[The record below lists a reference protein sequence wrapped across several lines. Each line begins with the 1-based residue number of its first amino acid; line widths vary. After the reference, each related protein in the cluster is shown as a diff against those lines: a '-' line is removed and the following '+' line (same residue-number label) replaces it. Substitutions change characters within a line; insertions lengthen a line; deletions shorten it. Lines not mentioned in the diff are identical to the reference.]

1 MAKSQ
6 ALVIVESPAKAKKI
20 AGYLG
25 SEYTVMASIGHVRD
39 LASRASEL
47 PEDVRKQPWAKLA
60 VNVDDGYQPYYV
72 VHANKES
79 TIRDL
84 RRALK
89 DADELLLATDED
101 REGEAISWH
110 LLEVLRPKV
119 PVHRMV
125 FNEIT
130 PEAIRDAVANP
141 RDLDMQLVDAQETRR
156 IVDRLYGYPVSEV
169 LWKKIGREARSAG
182 RVQSVAVRL
191 VVDRE
196 RERIAFTSASYW
208 DIDGVFATSQS
219 NSGGSTPQF
228 AARLTAVDAV
238 RVATGRDFSERGEL
252 QGADVVR
259 LDEAAAGRLASGL
272 AGATFT
278 VRSVVQKPGQRKPQA
293 PFMTSTLQQEASNRL
308 RWGSQRTMRVAQSL
322 YENGYITY
330 MRTDSTTLS
339 EQALKAARSQAR
351 DLYGPQYVEDTPRR
365 YDKKVKNAQ
374 EAHEAIRPAGERF
387 RTPGEVA
394 RELNADELALY
405 DLIWKRTVASQ
416 MVNARVATTTVKLGG
431 VSADGVD
438 AEFTASGTVVTFPGF
453 YAALKDLSEDA
464 DDDEREL
471 PNLVEGESVLARS
484 LEPSGHATSPPARF
498 TEAKLVQALEELGI
512 GRPSTYATIMSTILD
527 RGYVWKKGSA
537 LVPSFTA
544 FAVIRLLEEHFADLV
559 DYQFT
564 ASMENVLD
572 MIANGEINRV
582 EQLEAFWRG
591 GDSLVG
597 QFPGVKHLTEDLG
610 AIDAREIATMPIPGT
625 DAMLRVGRYGAY
637 VERGEQRANIPI
649 GLAPDELNAAKA
661 EELLAMPS
669 GDRPLGMHPDTGLQ
683 IMAKTGRYGPYVAE
697 DLPEGSPKK
706 AKPRTASLF
715 AEMALDTVTLEEAVA
730 LLSLPRV
737 VGTDPSTGEEI
748 TAQNGRY
755 GPYLLRGKDNR
766 PLASQPEIFTVT
778 LDQALALFAQ
788 PKQRRGRGQAAGPL
802 REVGVD
808 PTTGR
813 PVVVKD
819 GRFGPYVTDGETNAA
834 LRTVDDPM
842 TVSIERASDL
852 LSERR
857 ARQALEG
864 TPAKKAAAKRT
875 ISEAAKKA
883 TVKKATAK
891 KATAKGATAK
901 KATAKKAAARKGATK
916 QAAGGA
922 AKRPTVRRG
931 ASKEVREAMIAEG
944 RHPDALPVG
953 SDARA

>member
-1 MAKSQ
+1 MAKAQ
-6 ALVIVESPAKAKKI
+6 TLVIVESPAKAKKI

-25 SEYTVMASIGHVRD
+25 PDYTVMASIGHVRD

-47 PEDVRKQPWAKLA
+47 PEDVRRQPWAKLA
-60 VNVDDGYQPYYV
+60 VNVDDDYQPYYV

-84 RRALK
+84 KRALK

-130 PEAIRDAVANP
+130 PEAIREAVAHP

-196 RERIAFTSASYW
+196 RDRIAFTSASYW
-208 DIDGVFATSQS
+208 DIDGVFAP
-219 NSGGSTPQF
+219 GEF
-228 AARLTAVDAV
+228 AARLTGVNGV
-238 RVATGRDFSERGEL
+238 RVATGRDFSEQGEL
-252 QGADVVR
+252 QGSEVVR
-259 LDEAAAGRLASGL
+259 LDESAASTLATGL
-272 AGATFT
+272 AGAAFT
-278 VRSVVQKPGQRKPQA
+278 VRSVVQKPGQRKPHA

-339 EQALKAARSQAR
+339 EQALNAARAQAR
-351 DLYGPQYVEDTPRR
+351 ELYGPQYVEDSPRR

-374 EAHEAIRPAGERF
+374 EAHEAIRPAGDRF
-387 RTPGEVA
+387 RTPGELS

-431 VSADGVD
+431 QASDGTD
-438 AEFTASGTVVTFPGF
+438 AEFTASGTVVVFPGF
-453 YAALKDLSEDA
+453 YAALKDLAEDA

-471 PNLVEGESVLARS
+471 PNLVEGQQLQASS
-484 LEPSGHATSPPARF
+484 LEPSGHSTSPPARF

-512 GRPSTYATIMSTILD
+512 GRPSTYAAIMSTILD

-544 FAVIRLLEEHFADLV
+544 FAVIRLLEEHFSDLV

-564 ASMENVLD
+564 ASMENILD
-572 MIANGEINRV
+572 MIANGEIDRV
-582 EQLEAFWRG
+582 AQLEAFWRG

-649 GLAPDELNAAKA
+649 GLAPDELTAAKA

-669 GDRPLGMHPDTGLQ
+669 GDRPLGTHPDTGLELV
-683 IMAKTGRYGPYVAE
+683 AKTGRYGPYVAE
-697 DLPEGSPKK
+697 ELPEGSPKK

-715 AEMALDTVTLEEAVA
+715 ADMSLDTVTLEEAIA

-737 VGTDPSTGEEI
+737 VGTDPGSGEEI

-755 GPYLLRGKDNR
+755 GPYLLRGKESR
-766 PLASQPEIFTVT
+766 PLSSQPEIFTVT

-802 REVGVD
+802 REVGAD

-813 PVVVKD
+813 LVVVKD

-857 ARQALEG
+857 AKQALDG
-864 TPAKKAAAKRT
+864 PPAQKAAAKRTIKQAAKKATPAKKVSAKKAAPAKKAAAKKV
-875 ISEAAKKA
+875 AAKKA
-883 TVKKATAK
+883 TP
-891 KATAKGATAK
+891 
-901 KATAKKAAARKGATK
+901 ATK
-916 QAAGGA
+916 
-922 AKRPTVRRG
+922 RVTVRRG
-931 ASKEVREAMIAEG
+931 SSKEVAEAMLAQG
-944 RHPDALPVG
+944 LPVG
-953 SDARA
+953 RPTEEVAVGTDA

>member
-1 MAKSQ
+1 MAKAQ

-25 SEYTVMASIGHVRD
+25 PEYTVMASIGHVRD

-72 VHANKES
+72 VHANKET

-130 PEAIRDAVANP
+130 PEAIAEAVANP

-169 LWKKIGREARSAG
+169 LWMKIGREARSAG

-196 RERIAFTSASYW
+196 RDRIAFTSASYW
-208 DIDGVFATSQS
+208 DIDGVFAPGERGADG
-219 NSGGSTPQF
+219 SGAGEF
-228 AARLTAVDAV
+228 AARLTAVDGV

-252 QGADVVR
+252 QGSEVVR
-259 LDEAAAGRLASGL
+259 LDEASAGRLAAGL
-272 AGATFT
+272 TGAGFT

-339 EQALKAARSQAR
+339 EQALKAARTQAR
-351 DLYGPQYVEDTPRR
+351 ELYGPQYVEDSPRR

-416 MVNARVATTTVKLGG
+416 MVNARVATTTVKIGG
-431 VSADGVD
+431 QASDGTDV
-438 AEFTASGTVVTFPGF
+438 EFTASGTVVTFPGF
-453 YAALKDLSEDA
+453 YAALKDLAEDA
-464 DDDEREL
+464 DEDEREL
-471 PNLVEGESVLARS
+471 PNLIEGQSLRATA
-484 LEPSGHATSPPARF
+484 LEPSGHSTSPPARF

-572 MIANGEINRV
+572 MIANGEIDRV
-582 EQLEAFWRG
+582 AQLEAFWRG

-597 QFPGVKHLTEDLG
+597 EFPGVKHLTEDLG

-649 GLAPDELNAAKA
+649 GLAPDELTATKA

-669 GDRPLGMHPDTGLQ
+669 GDRPLGTHPDTGLE
-683 IMAKTGRYGPYVAE
+683 ITAKTGRYGPYVAE

-715 AEMALDTVTLEEAVA
+715 AEMSLDTVTLQDAVA

-766 PLASQPEIFTVT
+766 PLSSQPEIFTVT
-778 LDQALALFAQ
+778 LEQALALFAQ

-857 ARQALEG
+857 SRQALEG
-864 TPAKKAAAKRT
+864 TGAQKAAAKRT
-875 ISEAAKKA
+875 ISQAAKKA
-883 TVKKATAK
+883 ASAGKGGTTAK
-891 KATAKGATAK
+891 P
-901 KATAKKAAARKGATK
+901 AKKAAARKAGATAK
-916 QAAGGA
+916 PVKKTAAGA
-922 AKRPTVRRG
+922 SKRPTLRRG
-931 ASKEVREAMIAEG
+931 ASKQIREAMIAEG
-944 RHPDALPVG
+944 RHLDAVSVG
-953 SDARA
+953 SDT